1 MGENEKKRTPILLLL
16 LLILAVGIAV
26 AAIVWPAGNGDTV
39 LTPDYALEEEDNAQT
54 IPNDDGEKMEKPE
67 GGGSVSITYAK
78 EVDISLSSQTADLL
92 FANPGKSNMDMML
105 QIIIQDTVIAQ
116 SGTLKP
122 GKQVLGLDLLEGAAK
137 KLSEGVYEGK
147 FNVLFYDPVTGERSI
162 VNTEIPITITVKN

>member
-1 MGENEKKRTPILLLL
+1 MGENKKKRAPILLILL
-16 LLILAVGIAV
+16 CVAIGIAV
-26 AAIVWPAGNGDTV
+26 AVIAWHFGNDNTV
-39 LTPDYALEEEDNAQT
+39 LTPDYALEEEENAET

-67 GGGSVSITYAK
+67 GGGSVSLTYAK
-78 EVDISLSSQTADLL
+78 EVDIYLGTQVADLL
-92 FANPGKSNMDMML
+92 FANPGKSNMDMVL

-122 GKQVLGLDLLEGAAK
+122 GKQVLTLDLLEGAAK
-137 KLSEGVYEGK
+137 KLSQGVYEGK